1 VSWDQRFFD
10 PIVPSCLRQSTM
22 PRNGRPRWRRCCSSP
37 NMTGQRSSRALGTA
51 KVGATANQKFRF
63 RDARASQFRLHPR
76 QPVARINN
84 FLRLFFRPLIIKHKF
99 SCRAKSNASALER
112 IATSD
117 RDGMHRATCAAA
129 GTIYLGPGFAFS
141 VTLALVLPG
150 LAAFVWPLLTAK
162 ARND

>member
-1 VSWDQRFFD
+1 MTNSGVNEPPVE
-10 PIVPSCLRQSTM
+10 PISQSDLPEKAT
-22 PRNGRPRWRRCCSSP
+22 SSP
-37 NMTGQRSSRALGTA
+37 
-51 KVGATANQKFRF
+51 ANQKVRF
-63 RDARASQFRLHPR
+63 RDARASQFRLHSR

-141 VTLALVLPG
+141 VTLALITRGQGAKRLK
-150 LAAFVWPLLTAK
+150 LTH
-162 ARND
+162 